1 LLQANKKNGVVYK
14 VENETAVKQE
24 VKIAKILNDKL
35 LISSGLSENDQTI
48 IEGLEKLKGDSISIK
63 IAY

>member
-1 LLQANKKNGVVYK
+1 VVYK

-35 LISSGLSENDQTI
+35 LISCGLSENDQTI